1 MGRIEIINSARR
13 NKNKGAGQ
21 LPTTRQ
27 PPRGRKHITQTYVI
41 LVDRKSAVS
50 STNEKILAHERL
62 CDSQSTVSN
71 DNHSHL
77 ISQETP
83 QAYLWLH
90 SR

>member
-13 NKNKGAGQ
+13 NQNKGAGQ

-50 STNEKILAHERL
+50 SANKKILAHERL
-62 CDSQSTVSN
+62 LNSQSTDSN

-77 ISQETP
+77 ISQEISVNLFM
-83 QAYLWLH
+83 AK
-90 SR
+90 